1 MSKGEWS
8 ASLWLEFALREEDNR
23 TVFANRAHRGPLRV
37 QKNLYPEDKTCCHT
51 ILLHPPGGIAG
62 GDRLLIKATVQTG
75 AQALITTPGATKWYR
90 SVSRTAEQR
99 TTLQVENKAILEW
112 LPQENIFF
120 NGTDASLI
128 TDINLAEDATFI
140 GLESCCLGRIAADEQ
155 FDKGAVRLRGRLTG
169 PDGLLWSE
177 QALLQGGSLWLKA
190 LPGLGGCP
198 FFATLL
204 AYSKKINQE
213 LLNACR
219 DAERDEAIS
228 CGSTLFPSGLLVARC
243 LAYRAEPVQQWFFR
257 LWSCLLPAL
266 IGRSAVLPRLWNT

>member
-8 ASLWLEFALREEDNR
+8 ASLWLEFALREEDNK
-23 TVFANRAHRGPLRV
+23 TVFARRTHSGPLRV
-37 QKNLYPEDKTCCHT
+37 QKSLYPEGNTCCHA

-62 GDRLLIKATVQTG
+62 GDRLLIKATVQKG

-155 FDKGAVRLRGRLTG
+155 FDKGKIHLRGRLSVEEK
-169 PDGLLWSE
+169 LLWSE
-177 QALLQGGSLWLKA
+177 QAQLQGGSLWLKA

-243 LAYRAEPVQQWFFR
+243 LTYRAEPVQQWFFR
-257 LWSCLLPAL
+257 LWSCLRPAL